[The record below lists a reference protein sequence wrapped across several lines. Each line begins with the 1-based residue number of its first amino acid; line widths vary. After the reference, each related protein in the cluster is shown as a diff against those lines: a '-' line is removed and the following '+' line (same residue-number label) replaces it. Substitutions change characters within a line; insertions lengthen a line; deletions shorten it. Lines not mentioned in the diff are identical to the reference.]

1 MRSWMLALS
10 MVIGL
15 GVVAGPRS
23 MTVLGQEKEGDDST
37 GPYSVVAKWPLPRTD
52 TYTRFG
58 VSAQMPDV
66 EPKIRPGFASLDGSG
81 HFATTL

>member
-23 MTVLGQEKEGDDST
+23 MTVLGQEKEGDDYT

-58 VSAQMPDV
+58 D
-66 EPKIRPGFASLDGSG
+66 ETPGGSG
-81 HFATTL
+81 TLYLTFNKVS